1 VDRHHQQHL
10 DERLQ
15 RQLITPTAATAS
27 RLQQQLRHLNNTY
40 NTNRGAEDEDD
51 AAGHQV
57 WEPLQPYNTSAL
69 FLGPSCKVG
78 SSAAAVTVV
87 GNKARRIWTEDAH
100 LRLAA
105 MGLCYLDVYR
115 KKVWVYATTHP
126 SAMSSDNVRLTL
138 ERGFD
143 GWTDKEDATLDVG
156 VLTVLAQGR
165 KIFPFRFFLSFN
177 NNLAKYSSLRCA
189 CGQARRKRATR
200 KRRRNCS

>member
-1 VDRHHQQHL
+1 LR
-10 DERLQ
+10 

-27 RLQQQLRHLNNTY
+27 RLQQHRHLNNDS
-40 NTNRGAEDEDD
+40 RAEDDEDD
-51 AAGHQV
+51 ADADADD
-57 WEPLQPYNTSAL
+57 WEPLQPYTTSAL
-69 FLGPSCKVG
+69 RRPSKVV
-78 SSAAAVTVV
+78 SAASVV

-126 SAMSSDNVRLTL
+126 SAMSSDNVRWTL

-143 GWTDKEDATLDVG
+143 GWADKEDATLSVG

-165 KIFPFRFFLSFN
+165 VSSRFSFPFFPILFISRVS
-177 NNLAKYSSLRCA
+177 LA
-189 CGQARRKRATR
+189 QARHKPATR
-200 KRRRNCS
+200 KRRRSCS